1 MKKLLSTVMLG
12 MAISG
17 AALAGPVTIDP
28 TMDNDFSDAVTFDEL
43 DFRQVFPVSY
53 YIDSSEDGYVNN
65 GEFVFDF
72 GTDVKLAEFQFD
84 NAEAANS
91 DSGNFG
97 DSEQF
102 TLVAD
107 YLLVGEAVV
116 SSQSA
121 ASIQTI
127 IDLMDLGV
135 TVEQYVIDNITTCLA
150 DPNPTDLCLAVIDVY
165 NEDGVV
171 DGDAGELLFA
181 NISSGV
187 FNLFLKSNITDERTH
202 LATSFS
208 VSETVFEAGF
218 GGAFSLNILGTAIE
232 AASDLM
238 FSTQSGDS
246 FDDIISDPSLLNPTL
261 KVDTN
266 VDVAVGNF
274 EAIPGAH
281 TSKQVGTTNA
291 TGTQTADGDDLYYY
305 TKNNFTVWDITRI
318 ANSCV
323 RFGAC
328 APAVPAGPAD
338 NLWDSLKADIRNA
351 GGCTNGN
358 TCQYEVL
365 ARQTETD
372 PSGSISVSAP
382 GTLMLTGLALLV
394 MGLRRKFF

>member
-1 MKKLLSTVMLG
+1 MKKLLSTAMLS

-72 GTDVKLAEFQFD
+72 GTDVKLAEFQFN

-91 DSGNFG
+91 DGGNFG
-97 DSEQF
+97 DSGQF
-102 TLVAD
+102 TLIAD

-116 SSQSA
+116 SNQA
-121 ASIQTI
+121 ALNIQNN
-127 IDLMDLGV
+127 IDFNGLGM
-135 TVEQYVIDNITTCLA
+135 TVAEFVAANLLNCQT
-150 DPNPTDLCLAVIDVY
+150 NPTPPAFCADVLTVA
-165 NEDGVV
+165 NDDGVV

-187 FNLFLKSNITDERTH
+187 FNLFLKSNSTDERLN

-238 FSTQSGDS
+238 FSTQSGNS
-246 FDDIISDPSLLNPTL
+246 FDDIISDPLLLNPTL

-266 VDVAVGNF
+266 VDVAVGSF

-281 TSKQVGTTNA
+281 TSQQVGTTNA

-305 TKNNFTVWDITRI
+305 TKDNFTVWDITRL

-351 GGCTNGN
+351 GGCTDGN